1 MHLEQP
7 VGHTACNDM
16 RALLLAFAL
25 AAIGIGFGGCRSAMY
40 SALESIG
47 IEKRD
52 VLIREVSGARDAQ
65 ESAKEQF
72 SSALDQFRNVV
83 AVEGGDLE
91 RTYDRLNSEYE
102 RSQSRAQAVS
112 ERIDEVEQVAN
123 DLFNEWEKEL
133 DDYSS
138 PALRSDSQ
146 RLFNDTRRRYTAL
159 IKTMRRAESSMQPV
173 LEIFQDQ
180 VLALKHNL
188 NAQAIGSLRNE
199 LGSIEK
205 QTSSLMRDME
215 RSIAE
220 ANEFIKTLSARG
232 A

>member
-1 MHLEQP
+1 
-7 VGHTACNDM
+7 M
-16 RALLLAFAL
+16 RALLLAFVLGATGL
-25 AAIGIGFGGCRSAMY
+25 GACRSAMY

-47 IEKRD
+47 VEKRD
-52 VLIREVSGARDAQ
+52 VLIRQVSGARDAQ
-65 ESAKEQF
+65 ESAKDQF
-72 SSALDQFRNVV
+72 SSALDQFRSVV

-112 ERIDEVEQVAN
+112 ERINAVEQVAN
-123 DLFNEWEKEL
+123 DLFNEWEEEL

-146 RLFNDTRRRYTAL
+146 RLLNDTRRRYAAL
-159 IKTMRRAESSMQPV
+159 IKTMRRAESSMDPV
-173 LEIFQDQ
+173 LNIFQDQ

-199 LGSIEK
+199 LASIEK
-205 QTSSLMRDME
+205 QTSSLVRDME

-220 ANEFIKTLSARG
+220 ANEFITIMSARSRDS
-232 A
+232 